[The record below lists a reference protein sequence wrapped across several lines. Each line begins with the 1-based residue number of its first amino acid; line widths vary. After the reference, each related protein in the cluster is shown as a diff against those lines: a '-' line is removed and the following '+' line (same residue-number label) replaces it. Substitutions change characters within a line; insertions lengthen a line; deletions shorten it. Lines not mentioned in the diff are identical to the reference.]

1 MFAVNKKIKFILL
14 FELIFLIALV
24 FLTSTKSISAQIC
37 QFDSAVEWSINPN
50 QIAIPPAKAIEVRL
64 NQYTGDQGELF
75 VVIGRRYDANGNMIS
90 IADGRITAVSG
101 VVTSTTITIPQTAPQ
116 GIFYVEI
123 GDIASNQFYPCGE
136 TKRLI
141 IERIATPPPDNDQC
155 LNIGD
160 RCAVIPSWMGP
171 PDGFEEFLLPL
182 CDPENTY
189 CKLDDPTSLLGWV
202 SPKGTVSAPCLY
214 DRSKNEYFCTAGDP
228 SSQDSNCVCM
238 QKKLVNGGGTALLV
252 GAGCQ
257 RALGFINSAIGC
269 IPYEDINVTTAFFIR
284 WALGIG
290 GGIALFLI
298 STSTVKIMTTKG
310 ESKRVQ
316 DARDTLTAA
325 VAGLV
330 LILLSTFLVRF
341 LTTTLLQLF

>member
-1 MFAVNKKIKFILL
+1 MFAVNKKTKFILF

-37 QFDSAVEWSINPN
+37 QFDSVVEWSITPN
-50 QIAIPPAKAIEVRL
+50 QIAVPPAKVIEVSL
-64 NQYTGDQGELF
+64 NQYTGDQGELLIA
-75 VVIGRRYDANGNMIS
+75 IGRRYDANGNMIS
-90 IADGRITAVSG
+90 IADGRIAAVSG
-101 VVTSTTITIPQTAPQ
+101 AATSTTITIPQTAPQ
-116 GIFYVEI
+116 GSFNVEI
-123 GDIASNQFYPCGE
+123 GDIANNQFYPCGE

-141 IERIATPPPDNDQC
+141 IERIATPPPDNGQC

-160 RCAVIPSWMGP
+160 RCAVIPSWLGP
-171 PDGFEEFLLPL
+171 PDGFEDYLLPL
-182 CDPENTY
+182 CDPDNTY
-189 CKLDDPTSLLGWV
+189 CKLDDPTNLLGSV
-202 SPKGTVSAPCLY
+202 FPKGTANAPCLY
-214 DRSKNEYFCTAGDP
+214 NQSKNEYYCTAGEP

-238 QKKLVNGGGTALLV
+238 QKKLIQGGGTALLV

-298 STSTVKIMTTKG
+298 STSAIKIMTTKG
-310 ESKRVQ
+310 DPKKAQ

-325 VAGLV
+325 IAGLV
-330 LILLSTFLVRF
+330 LILLSPFLVRF
-341 LTTTLLQLF
+341 LTSTLLQLF

>member
-1 MFAVNKKIKFILL
+1 MFTVNTKTKFILF

-24 FLTSTKSISAQIC
+24 FLTSTHVANAQIC
-37 QFDSAVEWSINPN
+37 SFDSVQQWSITPN
-50 QIAIPPAKAIEVRL
+50 QIAVPPAKELEVEIGNYNGL
-64 NQYTGDQGELF
+64 YGELL
-75 VVIGRRYDANGNMIS
+75 VVVGLRYDANGNMIS
-90 IADGRITAVSG
+90 IADGRIAAVNG
-101 VVTSTTITIPQTAPQ
+101 VTTSARITIPETAPQ
-116 GIFYVEI
+116 GEFDVAI
-123 GDIASNQFYPCGE
+123 GSIVSNQFYPCGDN
-136 TKRLI
+136 KKLI
-141 IERIATPPPDNDQC
+141 IERISSPPPDDEQC
-155 LNIGD
+155 LKNGD

-182 CDPENTY
+182 CDPDNTY
-189 CKLDDPTSLLGWV
+189 CKLDDPTNLLGWV

-214 DRSKNEYFCTAGDP
+214 NRAKNEYYCTAGDP
-228 SSQDSNCVCM
+228 SSQDSNCICM
-238 QKKLVNGGGTALLV
+238 QKKLIQGGGTALLV

-257 RALGFINSAIGC
+257 RALGFVNSAIGC
-269 IPYEDINVTTAFFIR
+269 IPYDDLNATTAFFIR

-298 STSTVKIMTTKG
+298 STSAIKIMTTKG
-310 ESKRVQ
+310 DLKRVQ

-325 VAGLV
+325 IAGLV